1 MLVAARTIG
10 TAPAFADEGMHGPLA
25 VVRGA
30 AALALSLLLE
40 AIVGRT
46 LPAFIVGAAIVT
58 VLMIWLPNARH
69 ACTAMKPRVRY
80 AVPTSR
86 SVVRGPV
93 TAH

>member
-10 TAPAFADEGMHGPLA
+10 TAPAFADEGMHGMHA

-30 AALALSLLLE
+30 AALALGLLLG

-58 VLMIWLPNARH
+58 VLMIWLPNARRRGR
-69 ACTAMKPRVRY
+69 MQPRVAFDRGRG
-80 AVPTSR
+80 AGGDR
-86 SVVRGPV
+86 VRVGQSG
-93 TAH
+93 